1 MDKHKKIARWVL
13 AVAILMIVLLLAM
26 SCVDIYLDGAG
37 FTRESVA
44 ERLRIVAPNL
54 LAAAVV
60 GGIAL
65 AFLLSGKKSET
76 AEKGGK
82 EAYKSPKE
90 GKNDKKMWCILLPLA
105 LVLIGLGAANGGARD
120 VFVKAV
126 NICTECIGL
135 G

>member
-1 MDKHKKIARWVL
+1 MDKHYKIARWVL
-13 AVAILMIVLLLAM
+13 AVAVLMIVLLLAM

-37 FTRESVA
+37 FSRESVG

-54 LAAAVV
+54 VAAAVV

-65 AFLLSGKKSET
+65 AILLSGKK
-76 AEKGGK
+76 AAAKEKGGK
-82 EAYKSPKE
+82 ELYKSPME
-90 GKNDKKMWCILLPLA
+90 GKNDKKMWCLLLPLA
-105 LVLIGLGAANGGARD
+105 ILLLGLGAANGGARD